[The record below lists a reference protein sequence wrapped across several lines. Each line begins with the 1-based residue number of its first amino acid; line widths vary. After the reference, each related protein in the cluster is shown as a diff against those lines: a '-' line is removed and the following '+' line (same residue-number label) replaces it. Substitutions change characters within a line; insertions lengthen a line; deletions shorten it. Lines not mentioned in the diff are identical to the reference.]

1 MTPARFLVDTSA
13 VVRLLR
19 DRAVRARWEPQLTAG
34 VMGMCPITE
43 LELLHAA
50 RSKADR
56 DQWLQLINATF
67 TWMAMPDRVYGRAA
81 EVQAAMTARGPH
93 RSAGAV
99 DLLLAATAELSGL
112 TLVHYDHDFDE
123 VAKVTD
129 QPAAWVATP
138 GSIP

>member
-19 DRAVRARWEPQLTAG
+19 DHDVRARWQPQITAG
-34 VMGMCPITE
+34 VMGICPITE
-43 LELLHAA
+43 LKLLHSA

-56 DQWLQLINATF
+56 EEWLELLSATF
-67 TWMAMPDRVYGRAA
+67 AWIAMPDRVFSRAT
-81 EVQAAMTARGPH
+81 EVQAAMTARGTH

-99 DLLLAATAELSGL
+99 DLLVAATAELSGL

-123 VAKVTD
+123 VIKVTS
-129 QPAAWVATP
+129 QPAVWVAAP
-138 GSIP
+138 GSIT

>member
-1 MTPARFLVDTSA
+1 MTPVHFLVDTSA

-19 DRAVRARWEPQLTAG
+19 DRDVRARWQPQVTAG
-34 VMGMCPITE
+34 LVGICPITE
-43 LELLHAA
+43 LELLYSA

-56 DQWLQLINATF
+56 EEWLELLDAAFAWIT
-67 TWMAMPDRVYGRAA
+67 MPDQVFQRAT
-81 EVQAAMTARGPH
+81 EVQAAMTARGTH

-123 VAKVTD
+123 VTKVTS
-129 QPAAWVATP
+129 QPATWIAAP
-138 GSIP
+138 GSIA